1 LVTAKDGDEGLQII
15 NSGVIKPDI
24 VFSDINMPRING
36 IVFAQTL
43 KEKIPDIPIVL
54 MSTTNNPNHH
64 LEIIKLGVPF
74 YTKPTEFSG
83 ITDSIKDGISNVLLL
98 TWFHQLKLTPAV
110 YRFMRM
116 SRSYVP
122 CEAYLSIPVP
132 SLKV

>member
-1 LVTAKDGDEGLQII
+1 LDNVRSMYSILLLEDDADDQYLFRQALNDVVPNAVLVTAKDGDEGLQII

-83 ITDSIKDGISNVLLL
+83 ITDIIKDGIS
-98 TWFHQLKLTPAV
+98 HI
-110 YRFMRM
+110 R
-116 SRSYVP
+116 
-122 CEAYLSIPVP
+122 C
-132 SLKV
+132 